1 MMACRHHKKSSTK
14 ENPMKAITIRGLEP
28 QVSEKLK
35 TAAQKESKS
44 VNQFVIE
51 TIKEKLG
58 LKKQKYSI
66 IYDDLD
72 HLFGKWSE
80 DEYEEI
86 QGRIDGDRKIDQELW
101 K

>member
-1 MMACRHHKKSSTK
+1 
-14 ENPMKAITIRGLEP
+14 MKAITIRGLEP

>member
-1 MMACRHHKKSSTK
+1 
-14 ENPMKAITIRGLEP
+14 MKAITIRGLEP

-72 HLFGKWSE
+72 HLFGKWSD

-86 QGRIDGDRKIDQELW
+86 QGRIDYDRKIDQELW

>member
-1 MMACRHHKKSSTK
+1 
-14 ENPMKAITIRGLEP
+14 MKAITIRGLEP

-35 TAAQKESKS
+35 TAAQKESKC